1 MGGSYLSGKHITQ
14 QQEDIYM
21 KHRQSGT
28 QELASAKAGISIRTG
43 RRIEKGK
50 KPDSV
55 KRNWKTRKD
64 PFEAVWSSVLE
75 PLLEQDSELTGMTLW
90 EHLDDLYP
98 DQYSEK
104 LLRTLQRRVKHWR
117 ATQGPDKAVI
127 FRQSVPAGHQGLSDF
142 TYVGPTRFT
151 K

>member
-1 MGGSYLSGKHITQ
+1 MSGKHITQ

-21 KHRQSGT
+21 KHRQSTT
-28 QELASAKAGISIRTG
+28 QELSAAKAGISIRTG
-43 RRIEKGK
+43 RRIEKGE

-55 KRNWKTRKD
+55 KRYWKTRKD

-104 LLRTLQRRVKHWR
+104 LLRILSWQLVTLVQLPFAW
-117 ATQGPDKAVI
+117 
-127 FRQSVPAGHQGLSDF
+127 LWMN
-142 TYVGPTRFT
+142 
-151 K
+151 